1 MSGIG
6 RPRPGDAAA
15 GLRAMSNWIARLDA
29 MPRLALITHPT
40 PLTLAPRLSAT
51 LGGPE
56 FWFKR
61 DDLLPVAFG
70 GNKVRSLD
78 LIVADALREGADT
91 LVTGA
96 GPLSNHVRASAG
108 VTALAGLHC
117 VAIYWGVE
125 PARVEGN
132 HWLTRLLGAEI
143 RFTGDPDRASVDRG
157 IEAVATDILAHGGK
171 PYAIPRGG
179 ACALGA
185 LAHALAVRET
195 LHQCQH
201 LGIEPQVV
209 IMAVGG
215 AATLAGWLLGT
226 ALFGAQW
233 RLEAVTVSRLAAEA
247 LARAQNLAA
256 EAAAMIDYSPNLH
269 NVEAA
274 VHDGFLGDGYGIPTP
289 EGQVAI
295 AATARTEGV
304 FLDPIY
310 TGKAMAGYRKLLS
323 EGRYADADAALFL
336 HTGGTPSLFTAA
348 VEGMS

>member
-1 MSGIG
+1 MSSW
-6 RPRPGDAAA
+6 A
-15 GLRAMSNWIARLDA
+15 ARLDTI
-29 MPRLALITHPT
+29 PRLSLVTEPT

-51 LGGPE
+51 LGGPQ

-61 DDLLPVAFG
+61 DDLVPVAFG

-78 LIVADALREGADT
+78 FIVADALRQGADT

-96 GPLSNHVRASAG
+96 GPLSNHVRACAG
-108 VTALAGLHC
+108 VTALARLHC

-125 PARVEGN
+125 PARIEGN

-143 RFTGDPDRASVDRG
+143 RFTCDSDRASVDRG
-157 IEAVATDILAHGGK
+157 IEVAAADILAHGGK
-171 PYAIPRGG
+171 PYPIPRGG

-195 LHQCQH
+195 LDQCRRF
-201 LGIEPQVV
+201 GIDPQVV

-215 AATLAGWLLGT
+215 AATLGGWLLGT

-233 RLEAVTVSRLAAEA
+233 RLEAVTVSRPAAEA

-269 NVEAA
+269 NVEAV
-274 VHDGFLGDGYGIPTP
+274 VHDGFLGDGYGVPTP

-304 FLDPIY
+304 FLDPTY

-323 EGRYADADAALFL
+323 EGQYADADAALFL
-336 HTGGTPSLFTAA
+336 HTGGAPSLFTQA
-348 VEGMS
+348 VEGMA